1 MTDPNCPTGGTICSG
16 SNGNSAENYKRITVV
31 VTMNGV
37 AHPAKP
43 MLVSAIVA
51 DPNALPSGA
60 PSNATQ
66 NPLQSVN
73 TQCGGGSCT
82 QALTGTAVDYYLTD
96 SPSGGSYQP
105 PTASNPLHQTLTSF
119 ACTLGGLP
127 STCPPKPDQ
136 LITTP
141 PSTGGELPPCAA
153 TNLGCVTSTP
163 IPAATAGGPGPNPC
177 NGGIA
182 PTDANGNCS
191 TGLRLPH
198 PSADS
203 SSCPSPPVDNTRSHS
218 WVSSAIPTGTT
229 VNLAGTGGMTMFMQ
243 SAGSTAVNVT
253 LCAGVYIQPGGL
265 PGTVTT
271 LLPPAVTQIGATVSV
286 SAQATAG
293 APTPVSF
300 GFNLGPGCDVDQ
312 HAGEPGADRARG
324 VAGGVGRIRCGPG
337 LRPPLHVLADDP
349 DRALSRAHRT
359 LHQLREESG
368 IAVPIVL
375 AVMMVVLA
383 LSAAAVLAATA
394 NNDLAG
400 RDANQKAALEAADA
414 GLRAATYRLN
424 MLLPQQGY
432 CPTNPATQVGGS
444 GLCAQDGPENLGNG
458 DTFSYWVSDVLGP
471 GAQCAGLPV
480 TAASGLNPQTVGQ
493 RCITANTG
501 APNAVSAH
509 VQIRVAS
516 YTAQA
521 VFSVPGLIGL
531 NEVTIRRQCP
541 RERLGRHQQGRLY
554 R

>member
-1 MTDPNCPTGGTICSG
+1 MIRRQEGFTVIEVVIAAMILLVGVLGLFSSLSVSQKLSLVGERQTSLANRAQQELERLQSMPFQQLAMTVSAPTPSGCPNPLTAAYPTSPDCYAANGSFSYDRANPSKTESLVIDAAKGTITPNAAGSGCSDGCTSTWSDTRLSGEIFDFVSWMSDPNCPTGGTICSG

-43 MLVSAIVA
+43 MLVSTIVA

-60 PSNATQ
+60 PSNAMQ

-105 PTASNPLHQTLTSF
+105 PTASHPLHQTLTSF

-163 IPAATAGGPGPNPC
+163 IPAAGGGGPGPNPC

-265 PGTVTT
+265 LGTVTT
-271 LLPPAVTQIGATVSV
+271 LLPPAVTQIGATVSR

-300 GFNLGPGCDVDQ
+300 GFNLGQAATLTSTPGSPV
-312 HAGEPGADRARG
+312 
-324 VAGGVGRIRCGPG
+324 RIE
-337 LRPPLHVLADDP
+337 L
-349 DRALSRAHRT
+349 
-359 LHQLREESG
+359 
-368 IAVPIVL
+368 
-375 AVMMVVLA
+375 VVW
-383 LSAAAVLAATA
+383 LAAS
-394 NNDLAG
+394 AG
-400 RDANQKAALEAADA
+400 
-414 GLRAATYRLN
+414 
-424 MLLPQQGY
+424 
-432 CPTNPATQVGGS
+432 
-444 GLCAQDGPENLGNG
+444 
-458 DTFSYWVSDVLGP
+458 SDVALVYDHP
-471 GAQCAGLPV
+471 YMSSQM
-480 TAASGLNPQTVGQ
+480 T
-493 RCITANTG
+493 
-501 APNAVSAH
+501 
-509 VQIRVAS
+509 
-516 YTAQA
+516 
-521 VFSVPGLIGL
+521 LI
-531 NEVTIRRQCP
+531 E
-541 RERLGRHQQGRLY
+541 H
-554 R
+554 